1 MYVGRLEKL
10 LARYTPIAMCTLNM
24 QGKVTRAS
32 DSISDVFKY
41 TGIEGS
47 DIFILTRLRLSDILE
62 AAETGKSLHYAN
74 GDQHFKI
81 VSYIL
86 GSQGPNADNTNT
98 SIMLYFINVT
108 SQERLK
114 ELYND
119 NMVCVGFVNID
130 NYDELTKRAGE
141 DDELNVSAEID
152 KLIRQWGEGIEAVV
166 VRYKPHLYE
175 IVFQYKHLRTLR
187 EKKFDILDDAKEIET
202 AADFPVTLSIGVGAY
217 GSSIAECEE
226 YADAAIDMALG
237 RGGDQAVVKTI
248 NEFEYFG
255 GKSQSVEKGNKG
267 KSRVIAHALKALI
280 KQADT
285 VFVMGH
291 KNPDM
296 DCFGAAM
303 GINRIAQSMDKETY
317 IVLGEYTEALNTIAE
332 EAKECAE
339 FNIISPERALNL
351 VGDDSL
357 LVVVDAHRPSVIECM
372 ELVEEIDRKV
382 IIDHHRLAEDVIT
395 GLALSYMESYASSAS
410 ELVTEMVQYA
420 CDRRSLT
427 TMEANG
433 LLAGIMV
440 DTNRFAVKAGVRTFE
455 AASWLRRNGANLDHV
470 RKYFQSDADDVR
482 IKARCIA
489 NANFWDDGIVMSILP
504 GNSPNAQ
511 VLNSQIADELLT
523 VKGVKASFVAGCTQT
538 GKTAVSARSLGEVN
552 VQVVMEK
559 FGGGGH
565 LSVAGA
571 QVSES
576 PEEILQNIRE
586 YLNGLLS

>member
-1 MYVGRLEKL
+1 
-10 LARYTPIAMCTLNM
+10 
-24 QGKVTRAS
+24 
-32 DSISDVFKY
+32 
-41 TGIEGS
+41 
-47 DIFILTRLRLSDILE
+47 
-62 AAETGKSLHYAN
+62 
-74 GDQHFKI
+74 
-81 VSYIL
+81 
-86 GSQGPNADNTNT
+86 
-98 SIMLYFINVT
+98 
-108 SQERLK
+108 
-114 ELYND
+114 
-119 NMVCVGFVNID
+119 
-130 NYDELTKRAGE
+130 
-141 DDELNVSAEID
+141 
-152 KLIRQWGEGIEAVV
+152 
-166 VRYKPHLYE
+166 
-175 IVFQYKHLRTLR
+175 
-187 EKKFDILDDAKEIET
+187 
-202 AADFPVTLSIGVGAY
+202 
-217 GSSIAECEE
+217 
-226 YADAAIDMALG
+226 
-237 RGGDQAVVKTI
+237 
-248 NEFEYFG
+248 
-255 GKSQSVEKGNKG
+255 
-267 KSRVIAHALKALI
+267 
-280 KQADT
+280 
-285 VFVMGH
+285 
-291 KNPDM
+291 
-296 DCFGAAM
+296 
-303 GINRIAQSMDKETY
+303 
-317 IVLGEYTEALNTIAE
+317 
-332 EAKECAE
+332 
-339 FNIISPERALNL
+339 
-351 VGDDSL
+351 
-357 LVVVDAHRPSVIECM
+357 M

-538 GKTAVSARSLGEVN
+538 GKSAVSARSLGEVN